1 MAKKLPVIIDNRS
14 AKIVFNALK
23 QILSNLKKAGIA
35 TGVFEVGSLLLLQGL
50 WQDLEKI
57 RILMYR

>member
-35 TGVFEVGSLLLLQGL
+35 IGVFAAGSLLSLQGL

-57 RILMYR
+57 RILM